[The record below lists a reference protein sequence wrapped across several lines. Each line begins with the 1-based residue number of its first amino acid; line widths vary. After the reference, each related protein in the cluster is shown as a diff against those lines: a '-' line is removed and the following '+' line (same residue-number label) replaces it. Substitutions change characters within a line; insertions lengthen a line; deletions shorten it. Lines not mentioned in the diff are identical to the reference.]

1 MSVEKFF
8 KNDQCEWVD
17 VEQPTEADLK
27 YLQDRYHI
35 NELLLE
41 DTTDPNHIPKY
52 EENDGIK
59 FFLTRENTELER
71 QGLNSTSDITT
82 KIGIFLV
89 ENHIVTIHRLK
100 NKSIY
105 DTRDEVLR
113 SKEKSDY
120 KSQDIALALALKI
133 IKTFDDESKLLM
145 DKMDKMENEIF
156 LNHNSNSN
164 QIRRLYR
171 LKRKAGLNTRVLN
184 LSSDW
189 INNFKKLEL
198 DHVEIV
204 DLLDKHKDVIA
215 DFDHL
220 NAQAT
225 NLISMYL
232 ALSDQKANQVM
243 KLLAMFS
250 VYFLPITFIAGLY
263 GMNFDYMPELHHKYG
278 YYFTLGLMGFIVLIT
293 FIYFKTKKW

>member
-1 MSVEKFF
+1 MAIESFF
-8 KNDQCEWVD
+8 RNEHCEWID
-17 VEQPTEADLK
+17 VEQPTVEDLHFLHNH
-27 YLQDRYHI
+27 YNI

-41 DTTDPNHIPKY
+41 DTTDPNHLPKY
-52 EENDGIK
+52 EESDGVK

-82 KIGIFLV
+82 KIGIFLID
-89 ENHIVTIHRLK
+89 NHIITVHRLK

-105 DTRDEVLR
+105 RTLQDINNSREKDE
-113 SKEKSDY
+113 Y
-120 KSQDIALALALKI
+120 KSQDIALVLALKI

-145 DKMDKMENEIF
+145 DKMDEMESEIF
-156 LNHNSNSN
+156 LNQKVNSN
-164 QIRRLYR
+164 QIHRLYR
-171 LKRKAGLNTRVLN
+171 LKRRAGLNTRVLN

-189 INNFKKLEL
+189 INNFKKLDLE
-198 DHVEIV
+198 DVEIA

-220 NAQAT
+220 NAQAN
-225 NLISMYL
+225 NLTSMYL

-250 VYFLPITFIAGLY
+250 VYFLPITFIAGVY
-263 GMNFDYMPELHHKYG
+263 GMNFDIMPELHHKYG
-278 YYFTLGLMGFIVLIT
+278 YYFTLGLMGLIVLIT
-293 FIYFKTKKW
+293 FVYFRTKKW